1 MFNLKNIFVDFLK
14 EEKGQTLVEWIAIL
28 AFLLVIIMVSIKLIG
43 QKGKEKSDDILR
55 ELS

>member
-28 AFLLVIIMVSIKLIG
+28 AFLLVVIMVSIKLIG